1 MKDTLPNLKL
11 ELEKYKTMRLT
22 IKATDTN
29 LINFV
34 QREIKNLE
42 HRIETIKKAK
52 RR

>member
-11 ELEKYKTMRLT
+11 ELEKYKIMRLT
-22 IKATDTN
+22 IKATDTYLFN
-29 LINFV
+29 YV

>member
-1 MKDTLPNLKL
+1 MKDNLPNLKL

-22 IKATDTN
+22 IKATDIN

-42 HRIETIKKAK
+42 HRIESIKRT
-52 RR
+52 RRI